1 MENFPKF
8 GVNKNGE
15 DQLLEALKTN
25 QGSNF
30 LYLIKAGCCP
40 YIPSPF
46 AQCAAGFKEYWS
58 EEARNA
64 FIDEWHFDTSLTL
77 ISCAKPPLAL
87 VRRAKSDLTAYTTP
101 ILSGIHLAA
110 ATNDIA
116 TIKKLQKHNTDLDAW
131 GYLPLLYAVGCNNK
145 EAVNALN
152 TPRDYLKMH
161 QGCFRTDPFYIVGP
175 GVYRV
180 PIGMTL
186 KFKLPIINP
195 VNSPLIQAMTI
206 HQAAAKGDMYNL
218 RTLVQLGVP
227 IDIRSF
233 NGSTALLCAALYGQR
248 EAYGFLLENGADKK
262 LPNFLGETPSQL
274 HDIIINATGHRK
286 ILSVKDQGDTRK
298 ETARTEA
305 QETIHQEREVHEERV
320 VPMSHE
326 VVEEQHIEENEEI
339 TQEQLVDDLVSAALK
354 GDFQYL
360 VHGFLLLK
368 NKHDIPRDL
377 IDQVSKTPNY
387 PNKDMLMAWLFI
399 VMGCQDKEIMK
410 VEYSPTFA
418 GKELIEKGGTNGVLR
433 YLKDGY
439 GINQSEGLLQ
449 YACDI
454 ENPGLVRW
462 LLRYGACVDIGV
474 DAVTPFIYKI
484 LHNVEKTR
492 QTYIAARPP
501 IINDEL
507 LFALTTNNIELLSEY
522 IVEGFDFRK
531 AKTEHGLTLFEL
543 AELINSDVLN
553 GYVTLLKQGNLKFHR
568 PEAEEIAKDAPTV
581 TVETPQKEAP
591 GELKPSPKNAHH
603 EVSVPSLI
611 DDDGE
616 TGGDEK
622 MKPRSPERQGLAQAE
637 KGIVPS
643 ISIEIQ
649 VPSPSRDSSNQPVE
663 TKQHGHTSFEC
674 PELTG
679 GISVLGGDDENE
691 GEGQGQSSGKAGMP
705 PVAQTKEKEQQYY
718 IDRIKLPKGYL
729 AKLDRVEIDLK
740 ALPFPRLVILEFLK
754 AQSYE
759 SETQLKLH
767 IPDVPTL
774 ELFWALKLYAMAK
787 IDELSQ

>member
-25 QGSNF
+25 QGSYF
-30 LYLIKAGCCP
+30 LYLIKAGFCP

-46 AQCAAGFKEYWS
+46 AQCVAGFKEYWS

-87 VRRAKSDLTAYTTP
+87 VRRAKSDLAAYTTP

-131 GYLPLLYAVGCNNK
+131 GYLPLLYAVGCNHK
-145 EAVNALN
+145 NAADALD
-152 TPRDYLKMH
+152 TPFEYLKLK

-218 RTLVQLGVP
+218 RTLVHLGVP
-227 IDIRSF
+227 VDIQSF
-233 NGSTALLCAALYGQR
+233 NGSTALLCAALYGQQ
-248 EAYGFLLENGADKK
+248 EAYSFLLENGADKN
-262 LPNFLGETPSQL
+262 LANFLGETPRQL
-274 HDIIINATGHRK
+274 HDKIIQATGHRK

-298 ETARTEA
+298 ETVRVEA
-305 QETIHQEREVHEERV
+305 HETIHQERQVHEERV
-320 VPMSHE
+320 SSKSQE
-326 VVEEQHIEENEEI
+326 VVEEQQFEENEEI
-339 TQEQLVDDLVSAALK
+339 TQEELVDDLVSAALK

-360 VHGFLLLK
+360 VHGYLLLK

-410 VEYSPTFA
+410 VEYSPNFT

-433 YLKDGY
+433 FLKDGY

-462 LLRYGACVDIGV
+462 LLRYGACIEIGV

-484 LHNVEKTR
+484 LHNVEKNR
-492 QTYIAARPP
+492 QTFIAARPP

-543 AELINSDVLN
+543 AELINNDVLN
-553 GYVTLLKQGNLKFHR
+553 GYVNLLKQGNLEFHR
-568 PEAEEIAKDAPTV
+568 PDGEEIGKEEPTV
-581 TVETPQKEAP
+581 PVEKQLKQESVELTTAP
-591 GELKPSPKNAHH
+591 KKATNG
-603 EVSVPSLI
+603 VFVPSLI

-616 TGGDEK
+616 IDG
-622 MKPRSPERQGLAQAE
+622 KPQSPESQGLAQTE

-649 VPSPSRDSSNQPVE
+649 VPSPSRDSSNQPAE
-663 TKQHGHTSFEC
+663 TKQHGHTSFEW

-691 GEGQGQSSGKAGMP
+691 GEDQGQSSGNAGML
-705 PVAQTKEKEQQYY
+705 PVAQTKENEQKFY

-729 AKLDRVEIDLK
+729 AKLDKVDSDLK

-759 SETQLKLH
+759 SETQLKFN
-767 IPDVPTL
+767 IPDTPTL

-787 IDELSQ
+787 IDELSK